1 MTNHE
6 APIPMP
12 KSLNLAE
19 IFKLDAD
26 DLKKAREKAI
36 HIHGTDI
43 KAAGNEVERAVRD
56 YLKRMLPPRY
66 YVTHGHLIDPGHHVS
81 PQLDVIIADN
91 FSLPSLLTTK
101 DETEYIPITS
111 VLAIGEIKS
120 TYYSKHNTYR
130 EFHKKLKTIA
140 SELSRPLVEN
150 TAYEGIR
157 DNTTIRDMTLGSKN
171 RYLNHL
177 YSFLLCVGSGNFD
190 LGKVKALLTSTNP
203 ELLPST
209 AVFLDKGIVLYAD
222 PNKEGAFHK
231 YPLEVKDSG
240 YEWCFVQGAKDKEGS
255 LEGTHL
261 AALYGQLISHLSNSH
276 LEPPN
281 AYSYTAKMSV
291 FRKSSLTWA
300 KGEIEARGR
309 TVPTPES
316 QPE

>member
-1 MTNHE
+1 
-6 APIPMP
+6 MP
-12 KSLNLAE
+12 NSLNLAE

-36 HIHGTDI
+36 RIHGTDI
-43 KAAGNEVERAVRD
+43 KAAGNEVEQAVRD

-66 YVTHGHLIDPGHHVS
+66 YVTHGHLIDPEHRVS

-101 DETEYIPITS
+101 DETEYIPIAS

-130 EFHKKLKTIA
+130 EFHEKLKIIA
-140 SELSRPLVEN
+140 SEFSRPLVEN
-150 TAYEGIR
+150 TAYGGIR
-157 DNTTIRDMTLGSKN
+157 KNTTIRDMTLGNRN

-177 YSFLLCVGSGNFD
+177 YSFLLCVDGGNFD
-190 LGKVKALLTSTNP
+190 LGKVSNLLTSVEP

-209 AVFLDKGIVLYAD
+209 AVFLDKGIVVYGD

-231 YPLEVKDSG
+231 YPLEVKDLG
-240 YEWCFVQGAKDKEGS
+240 YEWCFMRGAEDKEGS

-261 AALYGQLISHLSNSH
+261 AALYGHLISHLFNSH

-281 AYSYTAKMSV
+281 VYSYTAKMSV
-291 FRKSSLTWA
+291 FRRSSLTWA
-300 KGEIEARGR
+300 KGEIETRGR
-309 TVPTPES
+309 TVSTPE
-316 QPE
+316 